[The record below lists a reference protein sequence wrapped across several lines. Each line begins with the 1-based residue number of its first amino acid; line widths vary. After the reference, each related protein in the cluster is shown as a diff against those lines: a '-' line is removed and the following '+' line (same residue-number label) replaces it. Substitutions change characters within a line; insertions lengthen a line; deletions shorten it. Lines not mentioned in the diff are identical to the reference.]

1 MSSNKNTA
9 IAQNENI
16 TTIKPNRRAANTAEQ
31 KQHRTNSEHIRI
43 KIISIGDKNVG
54 KSCLIKK
61 YCEKNRF
68 VSNYIPT
75 IGVDYGVK
83 PTTIKI
89 EDGKLLNIKI
99 DFYDFSGEKCING
112 KCWQ

>member
-1 MSSNKNTA
+1 MIVRMKNNSEPRVNAASTK
-9 IAQNENI
+9 QNE
-16 TTIKPNRRAANTAEQ
+16 AQ
-31 KQHRTNSEHIRI
+31 RI
-43 KIISIGDKNVG
+43 KIISIGSAKVG

-83 PTTIKI
+83 STTRMM
-89 EDGKLLNIKI
+89 EDGSTLNIKI
-99 DFYDFSGEKCING
+99 DFFDFSGEG
-112 KCWQ
+112 